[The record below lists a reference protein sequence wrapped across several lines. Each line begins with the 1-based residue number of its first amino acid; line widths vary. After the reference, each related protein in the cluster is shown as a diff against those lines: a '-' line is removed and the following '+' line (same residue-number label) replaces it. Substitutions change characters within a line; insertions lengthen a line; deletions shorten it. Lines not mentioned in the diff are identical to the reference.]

1 METFV
6 LNAEGRETRTSVDES
21 AERVARSQDKANDA
35 TARDLCPLRES
46 GPPPHES
53 PEIARHIRAIKFAQR
68 TAEEAAIPRGTTW
81 AMRDL
86 NSRPLPCERSDP
98 GPERTPA
105 DEDGIDSNDPDDDER
120 PRT

>member
-1 METFV
+1 MLHTER
-6 LNAEGRETRTSVDES
+6 RETRVSVDES
-21 AERVARSQDKANDA
+21 AERAAGSQDNANDA

-46 GPPPHES
+46 DPAPDES
-53 PEIARHIRAIKFAQR
+53 PEIPRHIRAIKPVASDV
-68 TAEEAAIPRGTTW
+68 EIAAIPRGTTW

-98 GPERTPA
+98 EPERTTA
-105 DEDGIDSNDPDDDER
+105 DEDGSHSNDPDDGGP